1 MVTQALPAQSKRKRK
16 ALEAKKCVKSAS
28 ASASATEDPWDETF
42 DTWETLKQ
50 EPTCGLGLE
59 ALLNGSQRHRSTK
72 WWKVGTRNKYLSLS
86 LSLSLSH
93 ISCGKTQKIPLIDR
107 YVRFFIMLNFF
118 FFFFEERYYVKLD

>member
-1 MVTQALPAQSKRKRK
+1 MTQALPAQSKRKKK

-28 ASASATEDPWDETF
+28 AIASATEDPWDETF

-50 EPTCGLGLE
+50 EPICGLGLE

-86 LSLSLSH
+86 LSYFLWQNSKDSTDRSLRAF
-93 ISCGKTQKIPLIDR
+93 L
-107 YVRFFIMLNFF
+107 
-118 FFFFEERYYVKLD
+118 YYVKLD